1 MWTKGLIFFHLFL
14 IHLPGQTLWLLTC
27 LGKLFP
33 LIVEAFQRHDKDGD
47 GVLSK
52 AVPRSAVGLVDRK
65 ATSGL
70 RSRALN
76 FLPQEANIFFSLFV
90 SERHGVWCQFM
101 GGNTISLASYSHDWV
116 GKAGLCRRRSG
127 PGNSI
132 HRWFREG
139 TRNLRHVSLPLV
151 TSCDNSVDQS
161 CHFLPFGLE
170 KKWKIWRCAGG
181 CANLVVPK
189 VQGAFWVICWINFGC
204 MSQHAAFGGRDG
216 QQGLRGFW
224 LQWRWL
230 FAASRGDDFMGNS
243 WERRTFVYGR

>member
-1 MWTKGLIFFHLFL
+1 MTSDLPRQALSADRRSVPTTWQGWWWCPQQSSASVSGWFGGPKSDMSWLRSASVKSNLRKRTSSSPFLFL
-14 IHLPGQTLWLLTC
+14 RGTAW
-27 LGKLFP
+27 
-33 LIVEAFQRHDKDGD
+33 
-47 GVLSK
+47 
-52 AVPRSAVGLVDRK
+52 
-65 ATSGL
+65 
-70 RSRALN
+70 
-76 FLPQEANIFFSLFV
+76 
-90 SERHGVWCQFM
+90 VWCQFM
-101 GGNTISLASYSHDWV
+101 GENTISLASAYSHDWV

-139 TRNLRHVSLPLV
+139 TRNVRHVSLPLV
-151 TSCDNSVDQS
+151 TSCDKAVDQS

-189 VQGAFWVICWINFGC
+189 VQGAYWVICWINFGC